1 MIFAYFQ
8 YLLHLRLLR
17 GEGSKKKLK
26 MCLHNNYMD
35 APKLAE
41 IVQNLFVSALF
52 SLFST
57 TYLKFSNMIVVGTQ
71 LKQKVLVKF

>member
-1 MIFAYFQ
+1 
-8 YLLHLRLLR
+8 
-17 GEGSKKKLK
+17 
-26 MCLHNNYMD
+26 MD

-41 IVQNLFVSALF
+41 IGQNLFVSALF

-57 TYLKFSNMIVVGTQ
+57 TLFFYLKFSNMIVVGTQ